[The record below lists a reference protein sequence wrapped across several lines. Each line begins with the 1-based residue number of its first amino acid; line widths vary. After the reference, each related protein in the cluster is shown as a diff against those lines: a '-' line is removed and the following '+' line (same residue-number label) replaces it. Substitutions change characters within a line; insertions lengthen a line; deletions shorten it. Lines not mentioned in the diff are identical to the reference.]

1 MPRMRALVV
10 MLLLTLGELLPA
22 VTLGDQVVATL
33 PLLPLL
39 LKKHGVLPTLLL
51 QVVVGSHSIDSSEF
65 GLVLITTYK
74 VTHPFFCW

>member
-1 MPRMRALVV
+1 
-10 MLLLTLGELLPA
+10 MLLLMLGELLPA
-22 VTLGDQVVATL
+22 VTLGDPVVATL

-51 QVVVGSHSIDSSEF
+51 QVVVGSHSIDSSDF
-65 GLVLITTYK
+65 GLVLITPYQ